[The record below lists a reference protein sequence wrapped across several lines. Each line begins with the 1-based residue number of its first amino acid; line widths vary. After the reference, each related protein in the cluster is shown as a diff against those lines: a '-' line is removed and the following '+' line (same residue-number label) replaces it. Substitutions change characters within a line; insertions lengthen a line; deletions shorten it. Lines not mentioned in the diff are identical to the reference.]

1 MQVTS
6 HESLVALDPK
16 RGHRARRWKT
26 ALRRTLWEPLLVVLG
41 VITVFW
47 KLALTKQY
55 SFLDSPDLAN
65 MVVPRLQPVI
75 YAIRHLSILLWT
87 PYEYFGQPT
96 IGQVQPGVTSPF
108 TFLLALA
115 PLHNGQI
122 QFFYIHL
129 WFVLLHCIAGVFA
142 WRLFKELGCSAWPA
156 IVAGVLFATMG
167 YYGNTGWPNN
177 LQPAMMAPLVFLFLL
192 RSLRG
197 RAPLKNAAWAGVMLG
212 ISWLCGHHDPPL
224 MMTLAVTGI
233 GIYAIARRG
242 TRREAAL
249 RMLVM
254 FTAMGLVA
262 AVQILPAI
270 EYGKLSTRWTETG
283 PKRWSDSI
291 PFSEHEDLSLNTV
304 DLLHTVIPGGG
315 GGYSDPF
322 IGIVGLTLAAMGIW
336 RGFGRKEVRLFT
348 LLAIASLLYAM
359 ARTNAL
365 YGPLYA
371 LAPLVEKAREPIV
384 ALFLFH
390 LAVAALAAIGAEVVF
405 SVHDPAS
412 EGRMIRI
419 LIWLGG
425 GLFGVIFLL
434 TSLKPA
440 ITTTFIV
447 DGDPRP
453 AMTAV
458 IALLLAGIFQTWSRN
473 ALRREWALALV
484 GLLLIIE
491 QGNEVSWA
499 WAQVRDPNRMA
510 LVNNL
515 VNTQDL
521 SDWLQKQPNP
531 KRVQKDDKDVPFDFG
546 DWYQVDSANAYGAS
560 ILSETVD
567 LGGWWTERV
576 GRMYGLNYAVG
587 RTLPRAGFHD
597 VYTGKTGIK
606 IWYDPDAFPRAWTVH
621 QIMVAS
627 NERSGIDLVNSGKF
641 DLRTTALTLG
651 SRPVL
656 DTCGN
661 ADRVTNINDQTEAV
675 QVKVT
680 MACKGLL
687 VVSDNF
693 FPGWRAAVDGKAADI
708 IRVNTALRGVI
719 VPAGTHTVTMNYR
732 PVSVYF
738 GFLCT
743 LAGLAG
749 AFVLQRRREL
759 DGPDLLATDSRST
772 QMAPE

>member
-6 HESLVALDPK
+6 PESLVAVDPERAHRPK
-16 RGHRARRWKT
+16 RWKSGLLRA
-26 ALRRTLWEPLLVVLG
+26 LWEPLFVVLG

-75 YAIRHLSILLWT
+75 YAIRHWSILLWT

-96 IGQVQPGVTSPF
+96 IGEVQPGVTSPF

-115 PLHNGQI
+115 PLHNGQV

-129 WFVLLHCIAGVFA
+129 WFVLIHCIAGVFA
-142 WRLFKELGCSAWPA
+142 WRFFKELGCSAWPA

-177 LQPAMMAPLVFLFLL
+177 VQPAIMAPLVFLFLL

-197 RAPLKNAAWAGVMLG
+197 RAPLKNAAWSGVMLG

-233 GIYAIARRG
+233 GIYFIAQRVN
-242 TRREAAL
+242 RREAAL
-249 RMLVM
+249 RMLVV

-262 AVQILPAI
+262 AVQILPAL
-270 EYGKLSTRWTETG
+270 EYGKLSMRWTETG
-283 PKRWSDSI
+283 PKRWKDNI
-291 PFSEHEDLSLNTV
+291 PFSEHEDLSLNAA
-304 DLLHTVIPGGG
+304 DLVHTVIPGGAG
-315 GGYSDPF
+315 SYSDPF
-322 IGIVGLTLAAMGIW
+322 IGIVGLTLAAMAIW

-359 ARTNAL
+359 AHTDAL
-365 YGPLYA
+365 YGLLYV

-390 LAVAALAAIGAEVVF
+390 FAVAALAAIGAEIAF

-419 LIWLGG
+419 LIWFGG
-425 GLFGVIFLL
+425 VVFGVIFLL

-440 ITTTFIV
+440 ISTAFIL

-458 IALLLAGIFQTWSRN
+458 IALLLAGIFQAWSRN
-473 ALRREWALALV
+473 TLRRGWALALV
-484 GLLLIIE
+484 GLLVIVE
-491 QGNEVSWA
+491 QGNEVSWS
-499 WAQVRDPNRMA
+499 WAQVRDPHRMA

-515 VNTQDL
+515 VDTQDL
-521 SDWLQKQPNP
+521 SDWLGRQPNP
-531 KRVQKDDKDVPFDFG
+531 KRIQKEDKDVPFDFG
-546 DWYQVDSANAYGAS
+546 DWYQIDSANSYGAS
-560 ILSETVD
+560 LLSETVD
-567 LGGWWTERV
+567 LGGWWTQRV
-576 GRMYGLNYAVG
+576 GRMYGLNYALA
-587 RTLPRAGFHD
+587 RTQPRAGFQD

-606 IWYDPDAFPRAWTVH
+606 IWHDPDAFPRAWTVH
-621 QIMVAS
+621 RIVVAK
-627 NERSGIDLVNSGKF
+627 NERSGIDLVNDGTF
-641 DLRTTALTLG
+641 DLKTTAVTVG

-656 DTCGN
+656 DACAD
-661 ADRVTNINDQTEAV
+661 ADRVSDINDQTESL

-680 MACKGLL
+680 MSCKGLL

-693 FPGWRAAVDGKAADI
+693 FPGWRAAVDGKGVDI
-708 IRVNTALRGVI
+708 LKVNTAIRGVI
-719 VPAGTHTVTMNYR
+719 VPVGTHTVTMNYR
-732 PVSVYF
+732 PFSVYF

-749 AFVLQRRREL
+749 AVVLQRRREL
-759 DGPDLLATDSRST
+759 DGADLLAIESH
-772 QMAPE
+772 